1 MQLEQVTV
9 NHHSSFIY
17 FVYPFTFDADRFTQF
32 NETVDRATIQSKN
45 QDIKIWQATSLPKD
59 DLLFHVANYLNPSNT
74 EKATAKSW
82 KLSNDNRICSHF
94 GLDAQ
99 WKLYL
104 KKKKIDFYWG
114 QKGNKKRNKKG
125 RGVDGVSMILFNGG
139 VGFLIVQVQPIGNIL
154 LDWLDFLHFFRFLV
168 PRQGTEVKAYK
179 KTDKG
184 DEDYFPKKLGNA
196 NCDRSVFKAVV
207 MALLQTVSR
216 EIWWDDIFV
225 PDRLIPF
232 VCLYVN
238 DLPQSEINPFH
249 LLYKLQHFFNSN
261 QGEYP
266 APEHLDPNPQPWLA
280 YARNHW
286 FIFTLEGGTF
296 LAIDSP
302 EEVFFKETL
311 PQHLKSQYF
320 LLFLLA
326 QYQRFALMSLSQQV
340 ANFWLAAEEQRLQE
354 FERIRDRL
362 FLFTARGYFTQVM
375 QRDNYHRCYRKWQE
389 VLQLEQLYREVHDE
403 VHEMQEYLNSQSL
416 RRLEVAEKQRERE
429 RQEEKERQEKLE
441 KQRERERQE
450 EKQRQTQLEKQ
461 REQQYLQELRSKDEA
476 QAKRDRELQDLAY
489 IISGGLGGAAIFAS
503 SAGLLTA
510 GSNNGEVTVEWIPT
524 PFNTLHPVTVAI
536 SLSFL
541 AALLFGFAV
550 WGIREGRRW
559 VGDRRARRKLEAFCL
574 LLERD
579 PAWLSW
585 GDREW
590 LSWGDRERLA
600 ESIDCEP
607 NDPREL
613 WEAIARWCQSQ
624 SDPRVVRKLAI
635 LEKRVKLHA
644 KVHKNYKAELRAKI
658 SPPTAAQKTIEG
670 FLQLLHNQPHLFDA
684 EARNHLAQQN
694 WSAEPEKLAE
704 QISKWCQ
711 MERRSAIYAQLLEEQ
726 NNLPANLPIS
736 QMDRYSDRLHREI
749 HQLLHPPKPPSL
761 GWRVLDESL
770 RELEQG
776 WQRLKRSP
784 PP

>member
-1 MQLEQVTV
+1 
-9 NHHSSFIY
+9 
-17 FVYPFTFDADRFTQF
+17 
-32 NETVDRATIQSKN
+32 
-45 QDIKIWQATSLPKD
+45 LPKD
-59 DLLFHVANYLNPSNT
+59 DLLFHVKNYLNPLTT
-74 EKATAKSW
+74 EKATATSW
-82 KLSNDNRICSHF
+82 KLSNDNRIRSHF

-104 KKKKIDFYWG
+104 KKKIIDFYWG

-125 RGVDGVSMILFNGG
+125 SGVDGVSMILFNGG
-139 VGFLIVQVQPIGNIL
+139 VGFLRVQVQPIGNIL

-179 KTDKG
+179 RTDKG
-184 DEDYFPKKLGNA
+184 DEDYFPEKLGNG
-196 NCDRSVFKAVV
+196 NGDRSVFKAVV

-311 PQHLKSQYF
+311 PQHVKSQYF

-441 KQRERERQE
+441 KQRE
-450 EKQRQTQLEKQ
+450 
-461 REQQYLQELRSKDEA
+461 QQYLQELRSKDEA

-510 GSNNGEVTVEWIPT
+510 GSNNGEVTVGWIPT

-536 SLSFL
+536 FLSFL
-541 AALLFGFAV
+541 AALLFGFTV
-550 WGIREGRRW
+550 WGVREGRRW
-559 VGDRRARRKLEAFCL
+559 VCDRRAQRKLEAFCL

-590 LSWGDRERLA
+590 LSWGDREQLA
-600 ESIDCEP
+600 ELIDCEP

-670 FLQLLHNQPHLFDA
+670 FLQLLHNQPDLFDL
-684 EARNHLAQQN
+684 EARNDLARQN
-694 WSAEPEKLAE
+694 WSAELEKLAE
-704 QISKWCQ
+704 QIRKWCQ
-711 MERRSAIYAQLLEEQ
+711 IDRRSAIYAQLLEEQ
-726 NNLPANLPIS
+726 NNWPPHLPIS
-736 QMDRYSDRLHREI
+736 TGNEYSDRLKEASCRL
-749 HQLLHPPKPPSL
+749 QRLAKPPSL
-761 GWRVLDESL
+761 FKKLLNESL
-770 RELEQG
+770 RDLEQG
-776 WQRLKRSP
+776 WQRIMRSP